1 MNEFKL
7 LVRKDLFILFNNLWL
22 ILKNPFRLLP
32 YAGVFAYFSFFY
44 FRRAG
49 GGTSDL
55 GQLDELQD
63 VAGEIEEVNL
73 IAQNV
78 TGILTLLALAFFVFR
93 LYKAT
98 EKNVTFFSMA
108 DVNLLFTAP
117 VKPSRLL
124 VYYMVRSL
132 LPSLGG
138 SLLFVLYSTAQLNQ
152 AYELNFWNLGAMI
165 LGLGLF
171 FFILSPLRFLI
182 YTLNTKFGILS
193 HVKKGVIAL
202 GVLLALMIILP
213 GLFAERFMDGA
224 FAWIGASWFDYFP
237 FVGWSRGI
245 LMYLGHENWVKL
257 LVLILAYIA
266 SYTLIVKMVLTHAG
280 MYYEDVL
287 ESTQAKEDI
296 RQKAKGKQEASESN
310 VSLNAKKELDVPS
323 FGVGAVALYW
333 RNYVHSSRQDFH
345 PILGLYPGIF
355 AGAAIMLAILG
366 RLEVMPHYGLYI
378 YIATLCMFYFIA
390 GMTKT
395 SVGDLKKPYFILIPA
410 SWTSKFW
417 NLLRLDVYQTLVF
430 ALLAIVPSVLIG
442 GYSLGLMVL
451 FPLCLL
457 AFFLTGLSVSLVS
470 SVGFEESWDR
480 KLIKPLI
487 IGGVFLIGIF
497 PSLGLG
503 IMLYAL
509 SKQFVF
515 GLLAATLIMSFVAA
529 IMLHV
534 MLDILERVELKEN

>member
-7 LVRKDLFILFNNLWL
+7 LIRKDLFILFNNLLL

-32 YAGVFAYFSFFY
+32 YAAVLAYFSFFY
-44 FRRAG
+44 FRRTGAG
-49 GGTSDL
+49 TNDM
-55 GQLDELQD
+55 GQFDELQD
-63 VAGEIEEVNL
+63 IAGEVEQVNL
-73 IAQNV
+73 ALQNM

-138 SLLFVLYSTAQLNQ
+138 SMLFVLYSTAQLNQ
-152 AYELNFWNLGAMI
+152 AFDLNFWNIGAMI

-182 YTLNTKFGILS
+182 YTLNTKFDILPQ
-193 HVKKGVIAL
+193 VKKGVLIL
-202 GVLLALMIILP
+202 GGVLGLMIVLP
-213 GLFAERFMDGA
+213 GLLAERFIDGA
-224 FAWIGASWFDYFP
+224 FSWIGAPWFDYFP

-245 LMYLGHENWVKL
+245 LLFLGHENWIKL
-257 LVLILAYIA
+257 LVLIFAYVLAY
-266 SYTLIVKMVLTHAG
+266 TGIVKLVLAHAG

-287 ESTQAKEDI
+287 ESTQSKEDI
-296 RQKAKGKQEASESN
+296 KQKAKGKQEASESN
-310 VSLNAKKELDVPS
+310 VSLNAKKELELPS
-323 FGVGAVALYW
+323 FGHGAIALYW

-345 PILGLYPGIF
+345 PIIGVYPMIF
-355 AGAAIMLAILG
+355 AGVGILLALLG
-366 RLEVMPHYGLYI
+366 RLDWIPHYALYI
-378 YIATLCMFYFIA
+378 YMATLFMFYFIA

-395 SVGDLKKPYFILIPA
+395 SVGDLKKPFFILIPA
-410 SWTSKFW
+410 SWTAKFW

-430 ALLAIVPSVLIG
+430 ALLATVPSVLIG
-442 GYSLGLMVL
+442 GYSLGLIVL
-451 FPLCLL
+451 FPICLL
-457 AFFLTGLSVSLVS
+457 AFYLTGLSISLVS
-470 SVGFEESWDR
+470 MVGFEESWDR

-487 IGGVFLIGIF
+487 IGGVFMVGIF
-497 PSLGLG
+497 PSIGFG
-503 IMLYAL
+503 IMLFAL
-509 SKQFVF
+509 SKQVVYGF
-515 GLLAATLIMSFVAA
+515 LAIMLIMTFVALV
-529 IMLHV
+529 MLHV
-534 MLDILERVELKEN
+534 MLDILERVELKET

>member
-7 LVRKDLFILFNNLWL
+7 LIRKDLFILFNNVWL

-32 YAGVFAYFSFFY
+32 YAGILAYFSFFY
-44 FRRAG
+44 FRRARG
-49 GGTSDL
+49 GRNDF

-63 VAGEIEEVNL
+63 VAGEIEEINL
-73 IAQNV
+73 LAQNV
-78 TGILTLLALAFFVFR
+78 TGIFTLLALVFFVFR

-152 AYELNFWNLGAMI
+152 AFDLNFWNIGAMI

-182 YTLNTKFGILS
+182 FTLNTKFGILS
-193 HVKKGVIAL
+193 QVKKGVIAL
-202 GVLLALMIILP
+202 AILLGMMIVVPGILS
-213 GLFAERFMDGA
+213 ENFMEGA
-224 FAWIGASWFDYFP
+224 FSWIGAPWFDYFP

-257 LVLILAYIA
+257 ILLITAYA
-266 SYTLIVKMVLTHAG
+266 FSYTLIVKLVLTHAG

-287 ESTQAKEDI
+287 ESTQSKEDTK
-296 RQKAKGKQEASESN
+296 QKVKGKQEASESN
-310 VSLNAKKELDVPS
+310 VSLNAKKELELPS
-323 FGVGAVALYW
+323 FGQGAIALYW

-345 PILGLYPGIF
+345 PIIGLYPGIF
-355 AGAAIMLAILG
+355 AGVGVLLALLG
-366 RLEVMPHYGLYI
+366 RLDWIPHYALYI
-378 YIATLCMFYFIA
+378 YMATLFMFYFIA

-395 SVGDLKKPYFILIPA
+395 SVGDLKKPFFILIPA
-410 SWTSKFW
+410 SWTAKFW

-430 ALLAIVPSVLIG
+430 SLLAIVPSVIIG
-442 GYSLGLMVL
+442 GYAWGLIVL
-451 FPLCLL
+451 FPICLL
-457 AFFLTGLSVSLVS
+457 AFYLTGLSISLVS
-470 SVGFEESWDR
+470 MVGFEESWDR
-480 KLIKPLI
+480 KLVKPLI
-487 IGGVFLIGIF
+487 IGGVLMVGIF

-503 IMLYAL
+503 IMLFAL
-509 SKQFVF
+509 SKQVVYGF
-515 GLLAATLIMSFVAA
+515 LAIALIMTFVALV
-529 IMLHV
+529 MLHV
-534 MLDILERVELKEN
+534 MLDILERLELKES